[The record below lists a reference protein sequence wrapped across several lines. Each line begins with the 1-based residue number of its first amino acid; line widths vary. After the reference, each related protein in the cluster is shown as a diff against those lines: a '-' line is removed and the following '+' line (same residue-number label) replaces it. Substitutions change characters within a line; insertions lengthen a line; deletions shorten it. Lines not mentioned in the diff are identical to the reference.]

1 MSSKSEKLN
10 KLDELVLD
18 KMIEIMSSEEGDMR
32 DLGDMNVIV
41 QYLAKNSV
49 VAEKEKSTV
58 EEDVKKRVKA
68 AEKRREEKD
77 SK

>member
-1 MSSKSEKLN
+1 MSSKTEKLN
-10 KLDELVLD
+10 KLDGLVLD
-18 KMIEIMSSEEGDMR
+18 KMIEIMSDKEGDMR